1 MFLTNSFSKKNAKL
15 LLLCCTVLAA
25 CTDATEV
32 PGSQSYLDTM
42 AGKEFQL
49 REGLALLEDACLRRP
64 VTFDNAEQL
73 ARENL
78 IDYKEVRA
86 GPTDGDMRVQWNVPL
101 LKVETVP
108 RSLTYSQRAEL
119 PVSPKGTEHKQYLC
133 EMSFRGTWADQMVGD
148 VRSLLAD
155 NSFDV
160 VRPLERR
167 DGVSRAGTAAVG
179 YFGIYRR
186 DGVNFLVT
194 VEHAGGDVQR
204 SGNVETHYI
213 SGTRITLDGFRSE

>member
-1 MFLTNSFSKKNAKL
+1 MFLTNSLSKKRAKL
-15 LLLCCTVLAA
+15 LVLCCTVLAA
-25 CTDATEV
+25 CTDAKEV
-32 PGSQSYLDTM
+32 SGSQSYLDTM

-64 VTFDNAEQL
+64 VTFDNAEEL
-73 ARENL
+73 AHEKL
-78 IDYKEVRA
+78 IDYDEVRA
-86 GPTDGDMRVQWNVPL
+86 GPTGGLRYKPYVPL

-119 PVSPKGTEHKQYLC
+119 PVSPKGTEYKQYLC

-148 VRSLLAD
+148 VRALFAD

-179 YFGIYRR
+179 YSGVYRR
-186 DGVNFLVT
+186 DGINFLVL

-204 SGNVETHYI
+204 SRNIETHYI
-213 SGTRITLDGFRSE
+213 SGTRITLDGFRLE